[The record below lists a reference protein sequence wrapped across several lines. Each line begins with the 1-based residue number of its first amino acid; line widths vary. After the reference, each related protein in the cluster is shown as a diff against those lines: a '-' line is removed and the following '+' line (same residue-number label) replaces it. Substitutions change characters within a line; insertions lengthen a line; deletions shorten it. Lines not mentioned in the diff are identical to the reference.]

1 MTSRRIN
8 GSNTTPTYDGED
20 SCVFTIKLHIGGN
33 LVWKPKVEY
42 KDGFVEYFDHF
53 NCDEGSLLDL
63 RRMVKQLRFADK
75 KVQFWVKV
83 KGRRNTKKIELRK
96 VSTDADILVLNL
108 EVPSN
113 KELDIYVEHLY
124 DDQWDYEVEISR
136 SLGDDA
142 LMTDEGDEGSEQN
155 SEREVDGPDNEF
167 QDKGDEVDVEV
178 NGPTLDKGDEVDVE
192 VDEVDCVHSEEIFRS
207 LDDSDSER
215 ECNGGQN
222 VFQERNL
229 KKDGFKFVLGMIFK
243 SASEFKWAVTYH
255 EAMRRKDI
263 KFVKNEG
270 RRVRVCCRHS
280 DVCKWTIFGSRS
292 NPRCPFQIKTYNPEH
307 TCGNQDENRTINS
320 GFLAKLYKDEF
331 RLNMEW
337 GRRQFQE
344 HVKQKLHCQ
353 VTKHQAYRA
362 KQKAKKE
369 MEGQDSDQ
377 FMLLNDYCEELR
389 RSNPGSKAEGDEPVP
404 IPDLSVL
411 GKQVISGQV
420 LSLQDFHK
428 VAEDKAL
435 GNQIIQALEKTG
447 LLKLCTYSFTGVEI
461 RPSDIKEV
469 FELPESTLDIDNHAF
484 NHQDFW
490 NIIRGVSMPEQPK
503 FSGFKR
509 DLKPEFEMLIDILY
523 KCVDCKT
530 GSLDEIKPK
539 KISLINAI
547 WQGIQFNWAGY
558 IWKKLSKFCTKALPL
573 TKNNKFKQKIG
584 YGFVIS
590 EILIRNGVNMRKGK
604 KVACYKYLFR
614 NHKTLRKKQ
623 IDSTSRATQSSDAP
637 TAKAGQ
643 RRKRTSKVPE
653 GGDSNEASYV
663 VRSNANEEVV
673 TSAMQITTTMSDVP
687 NDEAAQMNS
696 LPIQEELPGS
706 NVETVANPIQIE
718 VIDHELLEE
727 REQFLDEDPVL
738 TTELFRVKQWR
749 LWRIAEYKSH
759 MSRAGPEMEKEE
771 LFALSWIGTD
781 DIAEALLLSTIAQ
794 AYSNKVQAKL
804 AGSKGKLPVMED
816 NFQALSFVDFEEID
830 QANLHE
836 GIQRSLLDF
845 QHHPGA
851 TSSAQPESTPM
862 QGEGQINEGELVDM
876 CVNDKQV
883 TIPESSNMQVME
895 PVASHIDE
903 TANED
908 MIEEPVMIP
917 GHSHAM
923 VQIVESVEGLGRI
936 PAIVERPIIETEEIL
951 GGCETNQ
958 IPAEVEGEELA
969 TVLATVP
976 VEVEE
981 LATDLATV
989 PVEVQGQAE
998 ATILATVSST
1008 VQVEEQATVLATVD
1022 NPLEVNFE
1030 VIENQDSLIEAD
1042 IQISENLMDVQVE
1055 FPDEIQDNLEE
1066 EHALSTKRRKL
1077 VISGTSETSEREND
1091 DGLNME
1097 VPTEVEG
1104 QMQLVTVPIQQ
1115 KQAEFDKGILDLKKG
1130 LSSGNN
1136 EDEDNRLSSLFLKV
1150 DEFEQNKG
1158 LLNVIHQQQNQIID
1172 LHNELSSL
1180 RRENAATSAKVNNI
1194 EAKVTKID
1202 GNVDLLVDYA
1212 KKGEESSHLALSPS
1226 FAHIESSMGRG
1237 RGRGRGRSSGVS
1249 GFSQFAGTTGPKFGV
1264 IDYFREEQPKYTL
1277 NNAPPLI
1284 KKQPKKDQVA
1294 WVANQ
1299 NRILEEELKKGP
1311 EVPRRKMIYLSD
1323 EVNMMKELM
1332 NYTGHEGKHLD
1343 GGRSFSE
1350 CIKWFR
1356 EGVLSGDSI
1365 QEAYGNYLS
1374 GQVQAKYKNA
1384 KFEGN
1389 FRDLRDHINRRIE
1402 EEAKGKKKS

>member
-1 MTSRRIN
+1 
-8 GSNTTPTYDGED
+8 
-20 SCVFTIKLHIGGN
+20 
-33 LVWKPKVEY
+33 
-42 KDGFVEYFDHF
+42 
-53 NCDEGSLLDL
+53 
-63 RRMVKQLRFADK
+63 
-75 KVQFWVKV
+75 
-83 KGRRNTKKIELRK
+83 
-96 VSTDADILVLNL
+96 
-108 EVPSN
+108 
-113 KELDIYVEHLY
+113 
-124 DDQWDYEVEISR
+124 
-136 SLGDDA
+136 
-142 LMTDEGDEGSEQN
+142 
-155 SEREVDGPDNEF
+155 
-167 QDKGDEVDVEV
+167 
-178 NGPTLDKGDEVDVE
+178 
-192 VDEVDCVHSEEIFRS
+192 
-207 LDDSDSER
+207 
-215 ECNGGQN
+215 
-222 VFQERNL
+222 
-229 KKDGFKFVLGMIFK
+229 
-243 SASEFKWAVTYH
+243 
-255 EAMRRKDI
+255 
-263 KFVKNEG
+263 
-270 RRVRVCCRHS
+270 
-280 DVCKWTIFGSRS
+280 
-292 NPRCPFQIKTYNPEH
+292 
-307 TCGNQDENRTINS
+307 
-320 GFLAKLYKDEF
+320 
-331 RLNMEW
+331 
-337 GRRQFQE
+337 
-344 HVKQKLHCQ
+344 
-353 VTKHQAYRA
+353 
-362 KQKAKKE
+362 
-369 MEGQDSDQ
+369 
-377 FMLLNDYCEELR
+377 
-389 RSNPGSKAEGDEPVP
+389 
-404 IPDLSVL
+404 
-411 GKQVISGQV
+411 
-420 LSLQDFHK
+420 
-428 VAEDKAL
+428 
-435 GNQIIQALEKTG
+435 
-447 LLKLCTYSFTGVEI
+447 
-461 RPSDIKEV
+461 
-469 FELPESTLDIDNHAF
+469 
-484 NHQDFW
+484 
-490 NIIRGVSMPEQPK
+490 
-503 FSGFKR
+503 
-509 DLKPEFEMLIDILY
+509 
-523 KCVDCKT
+523 
-530 GSLDEIKPK
+530 
-539 KISLINAI
+539 
-547 WQGIQFNWAGY
+547 
-558 IWKKLSKFCTKALPL
+558 
-573 TKNNKFKQKIG
+573 
-584 YGFVIS
+584 
-590 EILIRNGVNMRKGK
+590 
-604 KVACYKYLFR
+604 
-614 NHKTLRKKQ
+614 
-623 IDSTSRATQSSDAP
+623 
-637 TAKAGQ
+637 
-643 RRKRTSKVPE
+643 
-653 GGDSNEASYV
+653 
-663 VRSNANEEVV
+663 
-673 TSAMQITTTMSDVP
+673 MSDVP

-759 MSRAGPEMEKEE
+759 MSRAGREMEKEE

-781 DIAEALLLSTIAQ
+781 DIAEALLLSTITQ

-804 AGSKGKLPVMED
+804 AGSKGKLSVMED

-908 MIEEPVMIP
+908 ILEEPVMIP

-969 TVLATVP
+969 TVP

-981 LATDLATV
+981 LATYLATV

-1077 VISGTSETSEREND
+1077 VISETFETSEPEND
-1091 DGLNME
+1091 DDLNME
-1097 VPTEVEG
+1097 VPTEEEG

-1150 DEFEQNKG
+1150 DECQEEISTKFAKVIELKGDIREAHENIFKQLTSLNDQQKDITKVLKYSAEKNEKKWDEKASKLVTALHKFTVEQNKG

-1212 KKGEESSHLALSPS
+1212 KKGGREQSFGSKSLICSHRKLN
-1226 FAHIESSMGRG
+1226 G
-1237 RGRGRGRSSGVS
+1237 
-1249 GFSQFAGTTGPKFGV
+1249 K
-1264 IDYFREEQPKYTL
+1264 REEQPKYTL

-1323 EVNMMKELM
+1323 EVNMMKELI

>member
-1 MTSRRIN
+1 MA
-8 GSNTTPTYDGED
+8 TPE
-20 SCVFTIKLHIGGN
+20 
-33 LVWKPKVEY
+33 
-42 KDGFVEYFDHF
+42 
-53 NCDEGSLLDL
+53 
-63 RRMVKQLRFADK
+63 
-75 KVQFWVKV
+75 
-83 KGRRNTKKIELRK
+83 
-96 VSTDADILVLNL
+96 
-108 EVPSN
+108 
-113 KELDIYVEHLY
+113 
-124 DDQWDYEVEISR
+124 
-136 SLGDDA
+136 
-142 LMTDEGDEGSEQN
+142 
-155 SEREVDGPDNEF
+155 
-167 QDKGDEVDVEV
+167 
-178 NGPTLDKGDEVDVE
+178 
-192 VDEVDCVHSEEIFRS
+192 
-207 LDDSDSER
+207 
-215 ECNGGQN
+215 
-222 VFQERNL
+222 
-229 KKDGFKFVLGMIFK
+229 
-243 SASEFKWAVTYH
+243 
-255 EAMRRKDI
+255 
-263 KFVKNEG
+263 
-270 RRVRVCCRHS
+270 
-280 DVCKWTIFGSRS
+280 
-292 NPRCPFQIKTYNPEH
+292 
-307 TCGNQDENRTINS
+307 
-320 GFLAKLYKDEF
+320 
-331 RLNMEW
+331 
-337 GRRQFQE
+337 
-344 HVKQKLHCQ
+344 
-353 VTKHQAYRA
+353 
-362 KQKAKKE
+362 
-369 MEGQDSDQ
+369 
-377 FMLLNDYCEELR
+377 
-389 RSNPGSKAEGDEPVP
+389 AEGDEPVP

-447 LLKLCTYSFTGVEI
+447 LLKLCTYSFTGIFDEDAAEFYLNSSVKNGFISSTVNGVGVEI

-637 TAKAGQ
+637 TTKAGQ
-643 RRKRTSKVPE
+643 RGKE
-653 GGDSNEASYV
+653 HL
-663 VRSNANEEVV
+663 RSNANEEVV

-1115 KQAEFDKGILDLKKG
+1115 KQVEFDKGILDLKKG

-1150 DEFEQNKG
+1150 DECQEEISTKFAKVIELKGDIREAHENIFKQLTSLNDQQKDISKVLKYSAEKSEKKWDEKASKLVTALHKFTVEQNKG

>member
-1 MTSRRIN
+1 MA
-8 GSNTTPTYDGED
+8 TPE
-20 SCVFTIKLHIGGN
+20 
-33 LVWKPKVEY
+33 
-42 KDGFVEYFDHF
+42 
-53 NCDEGSLLDL
+53 
-63 RRMVKQLRFADK
+63 
-75 KVQFWVKV
+75 
-83 KGRRNTKKIELRK
+83 
-96 VSTDADILVLNL
+96 
-108 EVPSN
+108 
-113 KELDIYVEHLY
+113 
-124 DDQWDYEVEISR
+124 
-136 SLGDDA
+136 
-142 LMTDEGDEGSEQN
+142 
-155 SEREVDGPDNEF
+155 
-167 QDKGDEVDVEV
+167 
-178 NGPTLDKGDEVDVE
+178 
-192 VDEVDCVHSEEIFRS
+192 
-207 LDDSDSER
+207 
-215 ECNGGQN
+215 
-222 VFQERNL
+222 
-229 KKDGFKFVLGMIFK
+229 
-243 SASEFKWAVTYH
+243 
-255 EAMRRKDI
+255 
-263 KFVKNEG
+263 
-270 RRVRVCCRHS
+270 
-280 DVCKWTIFGSRS
+280 
-292 NPRCPFQIKTYNPEH
+292 
-307 TCGNQDENRTINS
+307 
-320 GFLAKLYKDEF
+320 
-331 RLNMEW
+331 
-337 GRRQFQE
+337 
-344 HVKQKLHCQ
+344 
-353 VTKHQAYRA
+353 
-362 KQKAKKE
+362 
-369 MEGQDSDQ
+369 
-377 FMLLNDYCEELR
+377 
-389 RSNPGSKAEGDEPVP
+389 AEGDEPVP

-447 LLKLCTYSFTGVEI
+447 LLKLCTYSFTG
-461 RPSDIKEV
+461 
-469 FELPESTLDIDNHAF
+469 
-484 NHQDFW
+484 
-490 NIIRGVSMPEQPK
+490 
-503 FSGFKR
+503 
-509 DLKPEFEMLIDILY
+509 
-523 KCVDCKT
+523 
-530 GSLDEIKPK
+530 
-539 KISLINAI
+539 
-547 WQGIQFNWAGY
+547 Y

-590 EILIRNGVNMRKGK
+590 EILITNGVNMRKGK

-923 VQIVESVEGLGRI
+923 VQIVELVEGLGRI

-969 TVLATVP
+969 TV
-976 VEVEE
+976 
-981 LATDLATV
+981 LATV